1 MASHVVAKSLY
12 VKVLIALMALLI
24 LTVGASFVDF
34 DKFVGRGA
42 SAAIA
47 MSIAIAKGL
56 LIVLFFM
63 HVKYGQKLTW
73 AFAAAGFI
81 WLSIL
86 MTLTL
91 TDYLTRNRPAE
102 ANFHGEPHFLV
113 SQKTVGE

>member
-1 MASHVVAKSLY
+1 MAAHVVSKKIY
-12 VKVLIALMALLI
+12 VRVLIALMALLV
-24 LTVGASFVDF
+24 LTVAASFVDF

-63 HVKYGQKLTW
+63 HVKYGAKLTW

-86 MTLTL
+86 MTLSL
-91 TDYLTRNRPAE
+91 TDYLTRNHPAE
-102 ANFHGEPHFLV
+102 ANFHGDPHFLV
-113 SQKTVGE
+113 SQKTAGE